1 MKINE
6 DEIVKDLKNKVTKFN
21 EDYNRILKY
30 YEKDTNEHLSW
41 VYENAIT
48 LSLISVQDIEIE
60 LGMLEY
66 LWNKRTIKREKR
78 LYKYEK

>member
-6 DEIVKDLKNKVTKFN
+6 DEIVKDLKRKFDKFN
-21 EDYNRILKY
+21 EDYKQVLKY

-48 LSLISVQDIEIE
+48 LSLVSVQDIEID
-60 LGMLEY
+60 LGMLEH
-66 LWNKRTIKREKR
+66 LWNKRAQKRKKE
-78 LYKYEK
+78 LYKHGK